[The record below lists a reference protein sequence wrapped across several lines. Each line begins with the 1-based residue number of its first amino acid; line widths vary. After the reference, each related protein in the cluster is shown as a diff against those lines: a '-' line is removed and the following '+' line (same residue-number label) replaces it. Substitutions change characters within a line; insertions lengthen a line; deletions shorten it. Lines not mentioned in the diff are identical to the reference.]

1 MAIGKQGG
9 KGTAPVGKPIMGMKA
24 GGKVVG
30 GGKKTLGKWLESDE
44 PSAPP
49 VKAVRKLPSF
59 NTGPKKK
66 K

>member
-30 GGKKTLGKWLESDE
+30 GGNVAKGVTPKGIKGNSNK
-44 PSAPP
+44 
-49 VKAVRKLPSF
+49 VK
-59 NTGPKKK
+59 
-66 K
+66 